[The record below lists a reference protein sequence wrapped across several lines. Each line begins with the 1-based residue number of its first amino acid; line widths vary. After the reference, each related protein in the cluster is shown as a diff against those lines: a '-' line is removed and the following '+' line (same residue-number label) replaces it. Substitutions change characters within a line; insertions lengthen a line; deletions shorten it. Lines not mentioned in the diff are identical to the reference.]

1 MKRAQRIPILV
12 LLGGLLLSLAV
23 AGVLHIESVEQTR
36 RDFERAA
43 RDRAMAL
50 ELGIVNGLL
59 IGVSVAG
66 LFAASQEVTREEFA
80 AFSRFILGNTSYIR
94 ALQWAPQVMRDE
106 RDLFEANARSTVADY
121 RLVELN
127 ADGQAVPAGEREE
140 YFPVYFV
147 EPYQGNEAWIG
158 FDLGSDAVRAQ
169 ALTYAVEQQRPG
181 TSGRVPLLRDAG
193 ATGVLTFLPAYR
205 HPVPADAVERRR
217 ESLLGMIVIVMDVPA
232 LVESSLAHLEPSGI
246 NFTLNDASAPAEE
259 RFLYHRLSGVPATT
273 NTGAAPARAAK
284 LSYSDTLQVNNRR
297 WTLEMEPAPGYFT
310 TSVTLEVWLVFGG
323 MLAAT
328 LMLAAYLN
336 LLRQRELGLRRDRA
350 QLEALVAERTRDLE
364 NTNRELETFSYSI
377 AHDLRA
383 PLRAI
388 SGFSQILLEDSRDK
402 LEPEEQAT
410 LDRVVAASIHMAR
423 LIDDILELSRVNR
436 GEVSRQSVD
445 LSNIARNIIERIE
458 TSAGERR
465 GTVTWTIQDGL
476 VAQGDPNML
485 MLLLDNLLG
494 NAWKYSAQTAA
505 PHIEFG
511 AIRRDDENLFY
522 VRDNGIGFDM
532 KYAQTIFGVFQ
543 RLHSRDTFEGTGIGL
558 ATVQRIVARHA
569 GRVWAES
576 EPGAGATFFFSLGS

>member
-1 MKRAQRIPILV
+1 MRRAQRIPLLV
-12 LLGGLLLSLAV
+12 LLGGLLLSVVV
-23 AGVLHIESVEQTR
+23 AGGLHNESVEQTR

-50 ELGIVNGLL
+50 ELGVVNGLL
-59 IGVSVAG
+59 IGHSVAG

-80 AFSRFILGNTSYIR
+80 AFSRFILGNTPYIR
-94 ALQWAPQVMRDE
+94 ALQWAPRVMRDE
-106 RDLFEANARSTVADY
+106 RDLFESSGRATVADY
-121 RLVELN
+121 RLVELT
-127 ADGQAVPAGEREE
+127 ADGRPVPAGQRDE
-140 YFPVYFV
+140 YFPVHFV

-158 FDLGSDAVRAQ
+158 FDLASDAMRAQ
-169 ALTYAVEQQRPG
+169 ALTYALEQQRPG
-181 TSGRVPLLRDAG
+181 TSGRVRLLRDAG

-205 HPVPADAVERRR
+205 HTVPPENAQQRR

-246 NFTLNDASAPAEE
+246 DFTLTDASAPAGE
-259 RFLYHRLSGVPATT
+259 RFLYHRLSGGHATAG
-273 NTGAAPARAAK
+273 TGAAPAGASE
-284 LSYSDTLQVNNRR
+284 LSYAESLPVNNRR
-297 WTLEMEPAPGYFT
+297 WVLEMEPAHGYFST
-310 TSVTLEVWLVFGG
+310 AVTLEVWLVFGG

-328 LMLAAYLN
+328 LLLAAYLN

-350 QLEALVAERTRDLE
+350 QLEDLVAERTRDLE

-402 LEPEEQAT
+402 LDSEEQAT
-410 LDRVVAASIHMAR
+410 LDRVVAASNHMAR
-423 LIDDILELSRVNR
+423 LIDDILELARVNR
-436 GEVSRQSVD
+436 GEVSRRNVD
-445 LSNIARNIIERIE
+445 LSAMAHSIVERIE

-465 GTVTWTIQDGL
+465 GTVAWKIQDGV
-476 VAQGDPNML
+476 VASGDSNML
-485 MLLLDNLLG
+485 LLLLDNLLG

-505 PHIEFG
+505 PQIEFG
-511 AIRRDDENLFY
+511 ATRGDGEDLFY

-543 RLHSRDTFEGTGIGL
+543 RLHSRDSFEGTGIGL
-558 ATVQRIVARHA
+558 ATVQRIVTRHA

-576 EPGAGATFFFSLGS
+576 APGAGATFFFSLGN